1 MSLQAIPVLPR
12 GVRRHF
18 DKARGVPV
26 LLGPERVIVL
36 DQIGCAVL
44 DEVDGTSSID
54 TISARLAEAYN
65 APKADIA
72 ADVTDYLVDLADKR
86 LVDLHAG

>member
-1 MSLQAIPVLPR
+1 MSAQAIPILPR

-18 DKARGVPV
+18 DRVRGVPV
-26 LLGPERVIVL
+26 LLGPERVIML

-44 DEVDGTSSID
+44 DEVDGSSTID
-54 TISARLAEAYN
+54 AISTRLSERYN

-72 ADVTDYLVDLADKR
+72 ADVTDYLTDLAEKR
-86 LVDLHAG
+86 LMDLRNG